1 MKEIDI
7 ALVSVGG
14 TIKCGLYENKQLF
27 EEMVSKDLTLTA
39 LPKIF
44 ESLLPNPKQDSKY
57 ADMRINTIYYA
68 NGPGSFSA
76 LKLTHI
82 FLHTLSLLYE
92 VKLLATSSF
101 YFTQAKYIKAFGTT
115 YFYEDENND
124 IALAYGVDSPQE
136 SEFYLPKILDTFR
149 FHHKI
154 EPLYILPPVQS

>member
-1 MKEIDI
+1 MKNIDV
-7 ALVSVGG
+7 ALVCVGG
-14 TIKCGLYENKQLF
+14 SIRCGLYENGVLF
-27 EEMVSKDLTLTA
+27 REIVSQELTLNA

-44 ESLLPNPKQDSKY
+44 ESLLPNPKQDSQY
-57 ADMRINTIYYA
+57 TDMKINTIYYA

-92 VKLLATSSF
+92 IKLLATSSF

-115 YFYEDENND
+115 YFYEDENGN
-124 IALAYGVDSPQE
+124 IALAYGIDNPQE
-136 SEFYLPKILDTFR
+136 TDFYMPKVLDPQC
-149 FHHKI
+149 FHHKT